1 MEKEPFR
8 NWPAMSLS
16 RKAASELQQYYEDAQ
31 KVGVQ
36 TASYI
41 RLLIEKGRSET
52 AMLNGCRGI
61 IRLSRIFG
69 IERMEA
75 ACLRGLQGNKY
86 NYKTIK
92 NILINRLDKEENTT
106 EEVNGIVPSSH
117 DNLRGAS
124 FFE

>member
-1 MEKEPFR
+1 MENEPFK
-8 NWPAMSLS
+8 NWSAMSLS
-16 RKAASELQQYYEDAQ
+16 RKATSELQQYYEEAQ
-31 KVGVQ
+31 KVGDK

-52 AMLNGCRGI
+52 TMLNGCRGI

-69 IERMEA
+69 KERMEA
-75 ACLRGLQGNKY
+75 ACVRGLQGSKY

-92 NILINRLDKEENTT
+92 NILINRLDKDENTP
-106 EEVNGIVPSSH
+106 EEVDGIVPSSH